1 MKKKHEYAFF
11 SKGKWRKIL
20 LIMKLKLFIL
30 LCCIQSVNAT
40 VFSQEQKLDI
50 SFDNELVIKV
60 IDYLQN
66 QTGVQ
71 FFYLDKN
78 VAATDRVS
86 VNKKQATLYL

>member
-50 SFDNELVIKV
+50 CYVVSFERFLARTSLFIKLVI
-60 IDYLQN
+60 
-66 QTGVQ
+66 
-71 FFYLDKN
+71 
-78 VAATDRVS
+78 R
-86 VNKKQATLYL
+86 